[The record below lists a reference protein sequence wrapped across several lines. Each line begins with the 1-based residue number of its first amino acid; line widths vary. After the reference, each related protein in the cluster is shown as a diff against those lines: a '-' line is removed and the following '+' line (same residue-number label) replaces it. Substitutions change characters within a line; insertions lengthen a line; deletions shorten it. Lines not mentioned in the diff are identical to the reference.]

1 MKVVDIKLLKP
12 NPKNPRTIRNHKFKK
27 LVQSIQE
34 LPEGLMVN
42 PIKVDEEMVILGG
55 NQRFKACLEAG
66 LTEVSI
72 EVLKGLSKEEKEE
85 FIVKDNAHYGEWDYD
100 VLANTF
106 DASELNA
113 FGVSVWTPESYKEDD
128 ETPLDFSEEPID
140 VPLPSEP
147 KKEVEPKKVIQLE
160 FMITDYDEA
169 FGLVTLIR
177 AKGIDLGEVLINTMK
192 RLTNENH

>member
-106 DASELNA
+106 DASELNV

-140 VPLPSEP
+140 LPLPSEP